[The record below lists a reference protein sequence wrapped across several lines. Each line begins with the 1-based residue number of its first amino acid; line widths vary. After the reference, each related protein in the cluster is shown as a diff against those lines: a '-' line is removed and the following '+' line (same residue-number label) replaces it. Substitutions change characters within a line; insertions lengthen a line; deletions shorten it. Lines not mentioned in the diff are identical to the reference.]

1 MAFETGS
8 GRSQIAAP
16 IVHNRAIGRDM
27 YALRLEAPAIVEA
40 AKPGQFLMIR
50 VGETMDPLLRRP
62 FSIHAVHA
70 STYVDVLYRVV
81 GRGTTLLSRAG
92 EGENMDVVGPL
103 GQGFTWQEKSPALLM
118 AGGMGVA
125 PLLFL
130 AQHAI
135 KRRPPGEV
143 SLLLGARNRHEVFC
157 VDDFRD
163 AGLTVSVATEDGS
176 RGKKG
181 LVTDLMTEEMMAHRP
196 YVYSCGPYPMLR
208 AVARLAVERGLSCQV
223 SLENS
228 MACGVGVCLGCV
240 TQMRDGS
247 MARVCQEGPV
257 FYADEVAWT

>member
-16 IVHNRAIGRDM
+16 IVHNRAIGKDVF
-27 YALRLEAPAIVEA
+27 ALRLEAPTIAEA

-62 FSIHAVHA
+62 FSIHAVHT
-70 STYVDVLYRVV
+70 STCVDVVFRVV
-81 GRGTTLLSRAG
+81 GRGTALLSRAG
-92 EGENMDVVGPL
+92 VGENLDVVGPL
-103 GQGFTWQEKSPALLM
+103 GHGFTWQDKSPALLM

-130 AQHAI
+130 AQHMI
-135 KRRPPGEV
+135 KRCLPDEV
-143 SLLLGARNRHEVFC
+143 SLLIGARNLHEVLC
-157 VDDFRD
+157 ADDFRD
-163 AGLTVSVATEDGS
+163 MGLAVSVATEDGS
-176 RGKKG
+176 QGKKG
-181 LVTDLMTEEMMAHRP
+181 LVTDLMTEEMMAQRP
-196 YVYSCGPYPMLR
+196 QVYSCGPYPMLR

-257 FYADEVAWT
+257 FCADEVAWT